1 MLACGDT
8 ADTPSR
14 LSRAH
19 RTDLHTDALHTDALH
34 TEALDAARHTG
45 RTLAAT

>member
-1 MLACGDT
+1 MLARGDT
-8 ADTPSR
+8 ADMPEASR
-14 LSRAH
+14 
-19 RTDLHTDALHTDALH
+19 TWPPALHTEALH